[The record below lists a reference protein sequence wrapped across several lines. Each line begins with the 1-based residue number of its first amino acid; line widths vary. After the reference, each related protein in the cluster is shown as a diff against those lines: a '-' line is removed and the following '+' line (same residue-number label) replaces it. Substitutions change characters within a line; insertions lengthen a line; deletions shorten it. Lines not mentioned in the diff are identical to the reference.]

1 MRCRRL
7 RGAMSN
13 GDVRVSG
20 IHYHI
25 RWLPSRELD
34 WERHHTPEQAEEAAV
49 RLSRENEKWKIE
61 QFGEDCPQ
69 CPPD

>member
-1 MRCRRL
+1 MP
-7 RGAMSN
+7 N
-13 GDVRVSG
+13 DDVAVSG

-49 RLSRENEKWKIE
+49 RLSRENEQWIIE
-61 QFGEDCPQ
+61 QFDEVCPQ
-69 CPPD
+69 CRCLSIS